1 MSSGLIVFFSKHG
14 NTKSGALKL
23 SEKWHLDIIELKEI
37 HKGNFVQAILKG
49 KSKLVGQPWKIAEA
63 YDHIVLMG
71 PIWASNG
78 VPAINA
84 FVENMDW
91 HHKSVTIIT
100 FQMFEDL
107 KNSSQVH
114 GHISKCI
121 EDKGGHISSKYALI
135 GGKMNT
141 FAGDEAIK
149 KEIDKVELVL

>member
-1 MSSGLIVFFSKHG
+1 MTSALIVYFSKHG

-23 SEKWHLDIIELKEI
+23 SEKWHLDAVELKEI
-37 HKGNFVQAILKG
+37 HKGNFVQAIFKG
-49 KSKLVGQPWKIAEA
+49 KSKLVGQPWRTAEK

-84 FVENMDW
+84 FIDRMDW

-100 FQMFEDL
+100 FQMFEDH
-107 KNSSQVH
+107 KNSDQVH
-114 GHISKCI
+114 DYITKCI
-121 EDKGGHISSKYALI
+121 EEKGGLISSKYALI

-141 FAGDEAIK
+141 FAGDEAIEN
-149 KEIDKVELVL
+149 EIDKVELIF